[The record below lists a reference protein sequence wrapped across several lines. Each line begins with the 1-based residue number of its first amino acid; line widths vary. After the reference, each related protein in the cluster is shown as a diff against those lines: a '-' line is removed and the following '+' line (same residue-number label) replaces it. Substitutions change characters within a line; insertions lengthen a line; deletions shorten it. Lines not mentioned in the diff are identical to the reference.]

1 MTVSPPRPK
10 SFAMTALRAFEASAR
25 LGGFSAA
32 ANELGVTPGA
42 ISAQIK
48 SLEAELGAPLFQR
61 SAKGVVLTPLG
72 AQSLPAFGQAFDQ
85 LGQAVQQMRDAAAPR
100 VVHIATLPAIAQFWL
115 SPRLPHLRAEMPGTE
130 ISITALEQPPNLK
143 RTPYDLCLFFGD
155 HNGTVLAEDVIFPV
169 CAPALAKRLKTPLDL
184 LKVPCLYDTSWEQDW
199 EHWLAQAALPHHIA
213 PRGPVYS
220 LYALAVEEALNGAGV
235 LIGHEA
241 LLAPY
246 LARGQLV
253 APFEKKATLPRA
265 LRLWSMSGRSPS
277 SASHQVARW
286 LTGTGRTNPAD
297 PGLNPIKI
305 DMETRQ
311 NT

>member
-1 MTVSPPRPK
+1 MAVSPPRPK

-32 ANELGVTPGA
+32 AQELGVTPGA

-61 SAKGVVLTPLG
+61 SAKGVVLTSLG
-72 AQSLPAFGQAFDQ
+72 AQSLPAFAQAFDQ

-115 SPRLPHLRAEMPGTE
+115 SPRLPRLRAEMPGTE

-143 RTPYDLCLFFGD
+143 RTPYDLCLFFAEGD
-155 HNGTVLAEDVIFPV
+155 GIILAEDVIFPV
-169 CAPALAKRLKTPLDL
+169 CAPALAEQLTTPLDL
-184 LKVPCLYDTSWEQDW
+184 LTVPCLTDTSWEGDW
-199 EHWLAQAALPHHIA
+199 EQWLTQSALPHHIA

-220 LYALAVEEALNGAGV
+220 LYALAVEEVLNGAGV
-235 LIGHEA
+235 LMGHAA

-246 LARGQLV
+246 LRSGRLV
-253 APFEKKATLPRA
+253 APFAHKATLAHP
-265 LRLWSMSGRSPS
+265 LRLWSMAGRRAD
-277 SASHQVARW
+277 SASQEVARW
-286 LTGTGRTNPAD
+286 LIQAHSSHS
-297 PGLNPIKI
+297 
-305 DMETRQ
+305 
-311 NT
+311 

>member
-1 MTVSPPRPK
+1 MAVSPPRPK
-10 SFAMTALRAFEASAR
+10 SFALTALRAFEASAR

-32 ANELGVTPGA
+32 AQELGVTPGA

-72 AQSLPAFGQAFDQ
+72 AQSLPGFGQAFDQ
-85 LGQAVQQMRDAAAPR
+85 LGLAVQQMRDAAAPR

-115 SPRLPHLRAEMPGTE
+115 SPRLPQLRAEMPGTE

-143 RTPYDLCLFFGD
+143 RTSYDLCLFFAETE
-155 HNGTVLAEDVIFPV
+155 GTILAEDVIFPV
-169 CAPALAKRLKTPLDL
+169 CSPALAEQLATPMDL
-184 LKVPCLYDTSWEQDW
+184 LNLPCLYDTSWEEDW
-199 EHWLAQAALPHHIA
+199 EHWLTQAALPHHIA

-241 LLAPY
+241 LLTPY
-246 LARGQLV
+246 LAGGQLV
-253 APFEKKATLPRA
+253 APFGQKAILPKA
-265 LRLWSMSGRSPS
+265 LRLWSMAGRHAD
-277 SASHQVARW
+277 SASQEVARW
-286 LTGTGRTNPAD
+286 LKT
-297 PGLNPIKI
+297 K
-305 DMETRQ
+305 RQ
-311 NT
+311 TPPRQG

>member
-1 MTVSPPRPK
+1 MAVSPPRPK
-10 SFAMTALRAFEASAR
+10 SFAMTALRAFEAAAR

-32 ANELGVTPGA
+32 ATELGVTPGA

-61 SAKGVVLTPLG
+61 TAKGVVLTPLG
-72 AQSLPAFGQAFDQ
+72 AQSLPAFGQTFDQ
-85 LGQAVQQMRDAAAPR
+85 LGEAVQRMRDAAAPR

-115 SPRLPHLRAEMPGTE
+115 SPRLPRLRAEMPGTE

-143 RTPYDLCLFFGD
+143 RTSYDLCLFFSD
-155 HNGTVLAEDVIFPV
+155 TDGTVLAEDVIFPV
-169 CAPALAKRLKTPLDL
+169 CAPALAERLESPLDL
-184 LKVPCLYDTSWEQDW
+184 LNVPCLYDTSWEEDW
-199 EHWLAQAALPHHIA
+199 EHWLCQAALPHHIA

-235 LIGHEA
+235 LIGHET

-253 APFEKKATLPRA
+253 APFGQKATLARA
-265 LRLWSMSGRSPS
+265 LRLWSMPGRSAG
-277 SASHQVARW
+277 SASHQVFRW
-286 LTGTGRTNPAD
+286 LTQAGKTLPHPA
-297 PGLNPIKI
+297 
-305 DMETRQ
+305 
-311 NT
+311 